1 MCTTTDDVQV
11 DSIEIADLQGRHC
24 LPGQLE
30 GLDIRR
36 SLTSL
41 KEILLVYPV
50 DDAASPVPRGTVDL
64 TRGLKWTSLTKIC
77 FKLNNITSIDTS
89 LQLLPALTSL
99 DLSYNYIEK
108 VENLTELPNLKVV
121 DLSYNKVADV
131 KDLRLAIGNVSKL
144 AMAHNLLTSLE
155 GSVPK
160 LFFVQAF
167 TVQ

>member
-1 MCTTTDDVQV
+1 LLANYTSVCLSHNVQ
-11 DSIEIADLQGRHC
+11 
-24 LPGQLE
+24 
-30 GLDIRR
+30 
-36 SLTSL
+36 
-41 KEILLVYPV
+41 
-50 DDAASPVPRGTVDL
+50 
-64 TRGLKWTSLTKIC
+64 
-77 FKLNNITSIDTS
+77 
-89 LQLLPALTSL
+89 QLLPALTSL